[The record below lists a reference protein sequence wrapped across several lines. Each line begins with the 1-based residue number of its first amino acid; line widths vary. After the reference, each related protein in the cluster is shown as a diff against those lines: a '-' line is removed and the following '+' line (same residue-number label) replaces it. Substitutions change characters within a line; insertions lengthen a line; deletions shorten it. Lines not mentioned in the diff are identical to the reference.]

1 MNYVIMVQQFVVKDV
16 KKMIEPFGVYFH
28 KGRYYYG
35 HTIPTYLST
44 NYNLYKIKNG
54 QDILV
59 LESYSKEMSEFNKM
73 WPDMKKDMW
82 EDLE

>member
-1 MNYVIMVQQFVVKDV
+1 
-16 KKMIEPFGVYFH
+16 MIEPFGVYSH
-28 KGRYYYG
+28 RGHYYYG
-35 HTIPTYLST
+35 HTIPNHLST

-54 QDILV
+54 QEILV
-59 LESYSKEMSEFNKM
+59 LESYSKEMDEFNKM